1 MTESDPTWQRARSD
15 EQRAQ
20 RREAIL
26 DAAAQLLDE
35 GGVENAGLNA
45 IARQAGLSKPT
56 LYLYFESREAVLLEL
71 VLRDYERW
79 VEPTAQK
86 IAALSPLDVD
96 AACLQIAEYLAATLT
111 AQPRLAQLLHSLA
124 SVLERNVS
132 TETIIT
138 FKLTIHEA
146 TTPLLQA
153 MANKLGLPVE
163 AAMAIYWQWGIAVAG
178 AWPHGHPSHPVA
190 EALQDPRLSHMAM
203 DFQTMI
209 REMAVALFRNGLR
222 EYSIN
227 A

>member
-71 VLRDYERW
+71 VLRDYDRW
-79 VEPTAQK
+79 VEPTAK
-86 IAALSPLDVD
+86 EIGALSPSDAD
-96 AACLQIAEYLAATLT
+96 AACLEIADRLAATLT

-146 TTPLLQA
+146 TAPLLQA
-153 MANKLGLPVE
+153 MADKLGIPTE

-190 EALQDPRLSHMAM
+190 EALKDPRLAHMGIE
-203 DFQTMI
+203 FQTMI
-209 REMAVALFRNGLR
+209 RDMAIALLRNGVR
-222 EYSIN
+222 ENS
-227 A
+227 ADT